1 MSRRNSS
8 LFGLSALNLLGEKS
22 MKIQRSLLR
31 NTTGVSEIIASLMLV
46 LVVSAAGVLL
56 YSYSLGAFSSSS
68 SLFQLQL
75 SQREERARERFLAIK
90 VWWNRVD
97 QLNLTIL
104 NYGKI
109 DVIINTIYVNA
120 TPVATYVSGKGNTI
134 ETGGISQ
141 IRFVSPIA
149 IQDSRQYEIVIVS
162 ERGTKNVL
170 YWKA

>member
-1 MSRRNSS
+1 
-8 LFGLSALNLLGEKS
+8 
-22 MKIQRSLLR
+22 MKIQRSLSR
-31 NTTGVSEIIASLMLV
+31 NNTGVSEIIASLMLV

-68 SLFQLQL
+68 SSFQLQ
-75 SQREERARERFLAIK
+75 STQREEQARERFLAIS
-90 VWWNRVD
+90 VGWNRVD

-109 DVIINTIYVNA
+109 DVIIDTIYVNA
-120 TPVATYVSGKGNTI
+120 TPTASYVSGKGDTAK
-134 ETGGISQ
+134 TGEISQ

-149 IQDSRQYEIVIVS
+149 IQDSRQYEIVVVS

-170 YWKA
+170 YWEA

>member
-1 MSRRNSS
+1 
-8 LFGLSALNLLGEKS
+8 
-22 MKIQRSLLR
+22 MKIQRFLSR
-31 NTTGVSEIIASLMLV
+31 NNTGVSEIIASLMLV

-68 SLFQLQL
+68 SFFQLQ
-75 SQREERARERFLAIK
+75 STQREERARERFLAIS
-90 VWWNRVD
+90 VGWNRVD

-109 DVIINTIYVNA
+109 DVIIDTIYVNA
-120 TPVATYVSGKGNTI
+120 TPTASYVSGKGDTAK
-134 ETGGISQ
+134 TGEISQ

-149 IQDSRQYEIVIVS
+149 IQDSRQYEIVVVS

-170 YWKA
+170 YWEA